1 MENKLALIT
10 IEFTPGFDWVH
21 IAKCLVFCVVLC
33 RSLFL
38 LFSLDV
44 FIFDH
49 CIVYPSSIYGF

>member
-21 IAKCLVFCVVLC
+21 IAKRLVFCVVLC

-49 CIVYPSSIYGF
+49 CIVYPSIYGF